1 MNSTLLSSLVSLESC
16 PMVAFLPVLP
26 CATFCGTEHKKHK
39 FNRGASCCDFR
50 DAVRVQVADEDNT
63 TQSTADKRLNQRKSL
78 ASNEGTTRTSPIP
91 RFLHKATAYAGETR
105 RARLSVTEFLEAW
118 GVAFGCLVGTG
129 GEDTSV
135 IFANQWQAVAPTPP
149 PPPSSPPRVPDR
161 VSVVVP
167 SVSAPRTPLRFADDD
182 GRVRAGFQPSEPS
195 YRGSYSQLR
204 HSISSTGLAGS
215 QPFRVS
221 LSQRSQVNYN
231 LDAPSIMFLAVSSVK
246 WDTRV
251 SVRQEDVCQ
260 N

>member
-1 MNSTLLSSLVSLESC
+1 MQSACRSPMRTIQHSLRQINDLTRGKVWQATKGQQEQAPYLGSYIKLRHMQVRLEGHDCLSLNFWKLGGLLSGVSLERVVKT
-16 PMVAFLPVLP
+16 P
-26 CATFCGTEHKKHK
+26 
-39 FNRGASCCDFR
+39 AS
-50 DAVRVQVADEDNT
+50 
-63 TQSTADKRLNQRKSL
+63 S
-78 ASNEGTTRTSPIP
+78 SPISGK
-91 RFLHKATAYAGETR
+91 L
-105 RARLSVTEFLEAW
+105 
-118 GVAFGCLVGTG
+118 
-129 GEDTSV
+129 
-135 IFANQWQAVAPTPP
+135 
-149 PPPSSPPRVPDR
+149 VPDR

>member
-1 MNSTLLSSLVSLESC
+1 
-16 PMVAFLPVLP
+16 MVAFLPVLP
-26 CATFCGTEHKKHK
+26 CATFCGTEH
-39 FNRGASCCDFR
+39 RGTSSTGAPTVMIS
-50 DAVRVQVADEDNT
+50 EM
-63 TQSTADKRLNQRKSL
+63 QSACRSPMRTIQHSLRQINDLTRRKVSM
-78 ASNEGTTRTSPIP
+78 ASNEGTTRISPMP

-105 RARLSVTEFLEAW
+105 RARCLSLNFWKL
-118 GVAFGCLVGTG
+118 G
-129 GEDTSV
+129 GLLSASSSP
-135 IFANQWQAVAPTPP
+135 ISGKMWPQTPP
-149 PPPSSPPRVPDR
+149 VSPRVPDR

-204 HSISSTGLAGS
+204 HSISSTGLAAS

-221 LSQRSQVNYN
+221 LSQRSQLYYN
-231 LDAPSIMFLAVSSVK
+231 LDAPAIMFLAVSSVK

-251 SVRQEDVCQ
+251 SVRHKDVCQ

>member
-1 MNSTLLSSLVSLESC
+1 
-16 PMVAFLPVLP
+16 MVAFLPVLP
-26 CATFCGTEHKKHK
+26 CATFCGTEH
-39 FNRGASCCDFR
+39 RGTSSTGAPTVVISGM
-50 DAVRVQVADEDNT
+50 
-63 TQSTADKRLNQRKSL
+63 QSACRSPMRTIQHSLQQINDLTRRKSL
-78 ASNEGTTRTSPIP
+78 ARNEGTTRISPMP

-105 RARLSVTEFLEAW
+105 RARCLSLNFWKLGGLLSGVSLERVVKTPASSSPISGKLW
-118 GVAFGCLVGTG
+118 P
-129 GEDTSV
+129 
-135 IFANQWQAVAPTPP
+135 QTPP
-149 PPPSSPPRVPDR
+149 VSPRVPDR

-215 QPFRVS
+215 QPFQVS
-221 LSQRSQVNYN
+221 LSQRSRVYSN
-231 LDAPSIMFLAVSSVK
+231 LDAPAIMFLTVSSVK